1 MDRGWPEWR
10 SLQREAFGE
19 LAQVVM
25 QTPAQA
31 AIGTASADE
40 ARQTALA
47 VAAHPSLGRA
57 QRHCGR
63 VGNLRQRHVLFEM
76 GAELSSTTTISRKAV
91 IVWLLLA
98 TTRVGVG
105 HQCRSVVTHFDGRLL
120 EFVKLAANALRKAI
134 FAEAHL
140 AEPASGFL

>member
-25 QTPAQA
+25 QTPAPA
-31 AIGTASADE
+31 EIGTASADE

-47 VAAHPSLGRA
+47 VAAHPSMGRA

-63 VGNLRQRHVLFEM
+63 VGNL
-76 GAELSSTTTISRKAV
+76 
-91 IVWLLLA
+91 
-98 TTRVGVG
+98 
-105 HQCRSVVTHFDGRLL
+105 
-120 EFVKLAANALRKAI
+120 
-134 FAEAHL
+134 
-140 AEPASGFL
+140 ASGTSCSRWARSWWKRSSAR